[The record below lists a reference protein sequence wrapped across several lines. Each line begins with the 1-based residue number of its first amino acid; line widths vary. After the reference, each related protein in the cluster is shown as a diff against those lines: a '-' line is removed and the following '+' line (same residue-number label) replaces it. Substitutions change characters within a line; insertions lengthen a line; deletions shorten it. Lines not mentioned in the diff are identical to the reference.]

1 MPPPTMKIIVYIL
14 RCETYKSTTRRNEK
28 KKHSHTNI
36 ELNQRINLPSTWGN
50 ILKRNKT
57 KTKTKTIKRKE
68 IVKQLNNFGVWLF
81 ECAMHKC
88 HRLVA
93 DFAAMWPFFCCLP
106 ALVSSLQQC
115 IESTNIFFFCSFSLL
130 AICESKSI
138 LFMESAPS
146 LFLNEYNFFYFFL
159 FLLGQTP
166 LDVIRNRE
174 WVMIAVLW
182 LHFAKNKLDCSYFN
196 YNLSFVMGN
205 LNIILTRIFKYL
217 NMKKKD

>member
-28 KKHSHTNI
+28 KKTLTHKYRVKSTN
-36 ELNQRINLPSTWGN
+36 QFTINLRKYTEAKQNQNQNENNKKKGNSQAIEQFWCMIIWMCYAQMPSTRCRFRSNVTVFLLFASISELFTTMYW
-50 ILKRNKT
+50 INKH
-57 KTKTKTIKRKE
+57 I
-68 IVKQLNNFGVWLF
+68 
-81 ECAMHKC
+81 
-88 HRLVA
+88 
-93 DFAAMWPFFCCLP
+93 
-106 ALVSSLQQC
+106 
-115 IESTNIFFFCSFSLL
+115 FFCSFSLL